1 MLEVG
6 IIWLK
11 VCVIMFRDEGIS
23 FLLGCPVQ
31 FGQLEA
37 LPSVCVSG
45 RLTYCIPFPQSL
57 QPCRMS
63 FPETFEK
70 LFLWL

>member
-1 MLEVG
+1 MFEVG
-6 IIWLK
+6 IICLK
-11 VCVIMFRDEGIS
+11 VYVIVFRDESIS
-23 FLLGCPVQ
+23 LLLGCPVQ

-37 LPSVCVSG
+37 LPSFFVSG
-45 RLTYCIPFPQSL
+45 RLTYRIPFPQSL
-57 QPCRMS
+57 QPQRMS